1 MIFTGFVVDFYVLWQ
16 ISVLVGKLFCIL
28 AWNADEY
35 RYCCNLRSDMVKLNW
50 LICLVKEKQEL
61 YLNPLAL
68 SSSDLSTY
76 VKEKQELYLN
86 SLIVK
91 YPLSLTSC

>member
-1 MIFTGFVVDFYVLWQ
+1 
-16 ISVLVGKLFCIL
+16 
-28 AWNADEY
+28 
-35 RYCCNLRSDMVKLNW
+35 MVKLNW

-86 SLIVK
+86 SFIVK